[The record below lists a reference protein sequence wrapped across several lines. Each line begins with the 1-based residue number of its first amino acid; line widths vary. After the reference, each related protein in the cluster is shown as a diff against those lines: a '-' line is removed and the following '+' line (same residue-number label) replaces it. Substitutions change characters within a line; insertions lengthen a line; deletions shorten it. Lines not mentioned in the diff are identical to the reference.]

1 MTWMPDRGS
10 APRGRQH
17 SNGNSTQRSAHRPE
31 WADDHG
37 PGRDGSHDGGHKTG
51 FDGRFEG
58 HHDGGFDGGFD
69 GAGGHPRTAQ
79 RQLGIPHIL
88 GRRARWVGARLRRD
102 T

>member
-17 SNGNSTQRSAHRPE
+17 SNSPRRAAHRPD

-37 PGRDGSHDGGHKTG
+37 YDGAGHDTG
-51 FDGRFEG
+51 Y
-58 HHDGGFDGGFD
+58 D